1 MKAKIILRTRTLP
14 GLSLESIDETHLEL
28 LRQWR
33 NANRNRF
40 FYQGAVTPASQM
52 EWYAGYCKRAV
63 DWIFVVRADGA
74 IAGCVGYRLVDG
86 AANLH
91 TLLRDESFE
100 RPSPVMSH
108 AFDVI
113 TNYIS
118 QVHGIR
124 IIGQVLAENPALPWF
139 QRRGF
144 LLVGQGLHAG
154 LPYIDIEQDPA
165 QRIKHEVIV
174 ETSGACFP

>member
-1 MKAKIILRTRTLP
+1 MKAKITLRTPSLS
-14 GLSLESIDETHLEL
+14 GFSLESIDKTHLEL

-40 FYQGAVTPASQM
+40 FFQEAVTPAGQM
-52 EWYAGYCKRAV
+52 EWYAGYCKRAN
-63 DWIFVVRADGA
+63 DWIFVVHSDGA

-86 AANLH
+86 AADLH
-91 TLLRDESFE
+91 TLLRHETFE

-113 TNYIS
+113 TSYIS
-118 QVHGIR
+118 QVHGVR
-124 IIGQVLAENPALPWF
+124 IIGQVLADNPALPWF

-144 LLVGQGLHAG
+144 MLVGQGVHAG
-154 LPYIDIEQDPA
+154 LPYIDIEQEPA
-165 QRIKHEVIV
+165 LRVTHQVIV
-174 ETSGACFP
+174 ETTGACFQ